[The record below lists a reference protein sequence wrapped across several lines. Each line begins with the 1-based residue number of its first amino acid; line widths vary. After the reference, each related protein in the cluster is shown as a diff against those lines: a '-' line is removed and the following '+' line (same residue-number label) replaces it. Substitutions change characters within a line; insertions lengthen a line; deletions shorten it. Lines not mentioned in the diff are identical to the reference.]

1 VYVLIGYEAKV
12 QIFHVGKNPTV
23 NFFLPY
29 YNREVILWTRSSGDS
44 SYSPPIQAFTSPL
57 NSGLFLVLIL
67 ESFASSKYLL
77 QSTKEFNSWSIDK
90 IVTFIWYMLI
100 GYEAKVLK
108 TPVGKKPKRGF
119 FEIIFYGIPKP

>member
-12 QIFHVGKNPTV
+12 QISHVGKNPTV

-44 SYSPPIQAFTSPL
+44 SYLPPIQSFTSPL
-57 NSGLFLVLIL
+57 NLGLFLVLIL

-90 IVTFIWYMLI
+90 IVTFILFVLI
-100 GYEAKVLK
+100 GYKVKVINPL
-108 TPVGKKPKRGF
+108 VGKKPRRGF
-119 FEIIFYGIPKP
+119 F